1 MPESPQVQVGEGST
15 SRNASTGNTYKV
27 QGVGTLLARGWKS
40 PVRSVLVPQPLCV
53 PTTTAAETAGQQA
66 AGGSFPADFL
76 GIQAGLESPAGL
88 LLCPD
93 EGTFPV
99 REGSLTYC
107 ILATNAFVVPS
118 PPRDTKNGSFSETR

>member
-99 REGSLTYC
+99 REVTKPEKPHILYPYHKCFCCSLAAERY
-107 ILATNAFVVPS
+107 
-118 PPRDTKNGSFSETR
+118 